1 MHKGQ
6 GLGVEEDN
14 ASGKMGIVS
23 TLDVSGYQGIEDARD
38 SFFLFLPT
46 LDLRLNRYSVFLYRQ
61 WPVGKLTKDTGFF
74 LPLEIKE

>member
-38 SFFLFLPT
+38 SFFLFLGPLICGLT
-46 LDLRLNRYSVFLYRQ
+46 VIRYSCIASGQ
-61 WPVGKLTKDTGFF
+61 
-74 LPLEIKE
+74 